1 MLTSADVTRPV
12 HRTVD
17 RFAVKAYRAG
27 DSVFTPSTGRDRIF
41 IVRTGWINVSR
52 YLQDGRAISLA
63 LLGPNTVF
71 LQDDASVHEQNG
83 SSAEALIDATIVEAA
98 LDAAGELVAD
108 SPQLATAMISGLN
121 RRITLLHGL
130 VDQVLRRDTSLRLA
144 STLLAL
150 AEAVGT
156 PSGEDSVRIAIPLT
170 HHSLA
175 NMIGSNRV
183 TVTRKLRELHDVGLV
198 VSSARNTLLVHPRR
212 LRDYVDCAS

>member
-1 MLTSADVTRPV
+1 MLMSAEIARPV
-12 HRTVD
+12 RRTVD
-17 RFAVKAYRAG
+17 RFAVKTYRAG
-27 DSVFTPSTGRDRIF
+27 ERVFTSHTGRDRIF
-41 IVRTGWINVSR
+41 IVRSGWINVSR
-52 YLQDGRAISLA
+52 CLQDGRTISLA
-63 LLGPNTVF
+63 LVGPNTVF
-71 LQDDASVHEQNG
+71 LQDDEIVHNSNG
-83 SSAEALIDATIVEAA
+83 SVAEALVDSTIVEAA

-156 PSGEDSVRIAIPLT
+156 PSGEDLVRIAMPFT

-183 TVTRKLRELHDVGLV
+183 TVTRKLRELHEVGLI
-198 VSSARNTLLVHPRR
+198 VSSGRNTLLVRPPQ
-212 LRDYVDCAS
+212 LREYVDAAS